1 MTRLFHYDT
10 FKARMALPATH
21 KDFPNVAVLHG
32 ICATAAR
39 YTARVFT
46 CNPED
51 EPWLRASEQLEDPR
65 REEDF
70 GIRHSLYAWQA
81 VNRQL
86 CQGVH
91 IYDCAQ
97 ALMLLANHN
106 HMYGRWVEGWIS
118 IGLAGRLMAPLGL
131 NQRERAGGA
140 LGPSGRGDLLSP
152 ALNGIER
159 EERRALF
166 WTVFL
171 YDVQV
176 SASSGWGG
184 SMQMDEIVSH
194 GNSSVLRSPSDLAS
208 DQRSYHYRLVWKL
221 SKRES
226 IRMSLRT
233 SRVFRAQ
240 ICTHGTS
247 QS

>member
-1 MTRLFHYDT
+1 
-10 FKARMALPATH
+10 MALPATH

-51 EPWLRASEQLEDPR
+51 QPWLRASEQLEDPR
-65 REEDF
+65 TEEDF

-106 HMYGRWVEGWIS
+106 HLYGRWVEGWIS

-194 GNSSVLRSPSDLAS
+194 GNRYGSHGHLLTSYAIKDGSTARWFGGFRS
-208 DQRSYHYRLVWKL
+208 
-221 SKRES
+221 
-226 IRMSLRT
+226 
-233 SRVFRAQ
+233 
-240 ICTHGTS
+240 GN